1 MPVSSNVRPHKS
13 RALPA
18 AHFQEGN
25 LMSSAHGYLGA
36 PRHLLLCAVLLTCT
50 NVHSNDDT
58 DESQANAGMQV
69 AQLQPPRTETLPT
82 PPPPENRRCAS
93 YSRDAVDDYATM
105 RRFPECLKRDDPRWQ
120 SNYQNHYQWCLL
132 QHLTRERTRQ
142 KSVRITWCD
151 AEFAR
156 AIDCEST
163 FRQLK

>member
-1 MPVSSNVRPHKS
+1 MGKALPFVRPHKS

-120 SNYQNHYQWCLL
+120 SNYQNHYQWCLTAAPDAL
-132 QHLTRERTRQ
+132 KNETKERTNHLVRCGVR
-142 KSVRITWCD
+142 KSY
-151 AEFAR
+151 
-156 AIDCEST
+156 
-163 FRQLK
+163 